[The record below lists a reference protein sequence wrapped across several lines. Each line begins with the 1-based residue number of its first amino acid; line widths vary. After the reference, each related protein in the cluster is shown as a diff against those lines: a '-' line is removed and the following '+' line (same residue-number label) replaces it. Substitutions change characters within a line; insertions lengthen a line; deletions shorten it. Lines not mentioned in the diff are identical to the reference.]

1 MTEDDAGAYACV
13 AENLASSITSEE
25 TTLIVLTKPTILM
38 ESELVQLDENETL
51 EIVCAAS
58 GTPIPD
64 VHWTQAP
71 TELNRINHS
80 IC

>member
-1 MTEDDAGAYACV
+1 MTESDAGAYACV
-13 AENLASSITSEE
+13 AENLASSITSDE
-25 TTLIVLTKPTILM
+25 TSLIVLTKPIILM
-38 ESELVQLDENETL
+38 ETQLVQLDENGLL

-71 TELNRINHS
+71 RDEH
-80 IC
+80 